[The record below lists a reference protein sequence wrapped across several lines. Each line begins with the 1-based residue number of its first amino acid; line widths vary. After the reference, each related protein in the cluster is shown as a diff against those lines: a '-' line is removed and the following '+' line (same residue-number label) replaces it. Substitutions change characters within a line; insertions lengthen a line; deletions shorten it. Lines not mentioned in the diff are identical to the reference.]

1 MATKARSMA
10 HVQSNKIHPDFK
22 LFGTAFNTAKP
33 TNQLRVK
40 RVQIVESDDPWA
52 LTEIPSDK

>member
-40 RVQIVESDDPWA
+40 RVQIVESDDP
-52 LTEIPSDK
+52 